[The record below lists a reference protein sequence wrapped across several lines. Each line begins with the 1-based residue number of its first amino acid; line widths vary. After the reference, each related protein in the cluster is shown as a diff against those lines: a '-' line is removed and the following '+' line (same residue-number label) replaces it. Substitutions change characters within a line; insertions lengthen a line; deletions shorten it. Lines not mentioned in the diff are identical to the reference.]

1 MNCDEKEPERQTK
14 KPQENKT
21 SPTRKRA
28 NTTHVPESDTT
39 LSGKRKRLHS
49 RGTPSSAYIP
59 SNAAV
64 SFIEDRSAL
73 PFPGASRRFYQRQNK
88 TTSAN
93 MKRTRQREQQP
104 VIRDETKN
112 IGMQRSRVEG
122 SLEENIRDTE
132 RELLTCKN
140 LSRRAERLATVDI
153 GRELQR
159 RVLLETSAATEIYQ
173 KTKASILNEEE
184 RTYSCPVYTYEKS
197 SKKLNIVQIYNDQ
210 KAYLVEGK
218 DTDIEKVVDV
228 ISRRLIKINDNAVKG
243 IVKAKLT
250 DSFADILQTLDSKR
264 DRDILEAI
272 IPKITSVKSVVPIKG
287 VQFKDSVSK
296 HRATLNTNLKT
307 FKDIKVNS
315 QSVRND
321 MTVTQQLF
329 CSTEDNKL
337 KEDNMNSIAE
347 GRGRKLK
354 CEEFPELARYI
365 EFAFGEGDR
374 ILRGG
379 GGLQEDPRLI
389 DPRLFKAADN
399 ATVMRDVK
407 EMLKTVKPE
416 FSISTSCLYTYTKNY
431 RKGTL
436 QAKRYHHG
444 REINANVSLHKAP
457 NTLEQLHPLNSHWT
471 TSNVNYLVD
480 SASENPSGFFLD
492 SKGAKCIVCGDIP
505 PVLKPGKTWKTY
517 ETPDHTF
524 DQSGINAVTPMTHLF
539 MDIKQELQLELT
551 RLFLFQK
558 QTLLSMSQERE
569 RL

>member
-64 SFIEDRSAL
+64 SFIEVRSAL

-112 IGMQRSRVEG
+112 IGGLNVWQ
-122 SLEENIRDTE
+122 
-132 RELLTCKN
+132 
-140 LSRRAERLATVDI
+140 
-153 GRELQR
+153 Q
-159 RVLLETSAATEIYQ
+159 VLLETSAATEIYQ

-250 DSFADILQTLDSKR
+250 DSFADLLQTLDSKR

-272 IPKITSVKSVVPIKG
+272 IAKITSVKSVVSIKG

-329 CSTEDNKL
+329 CS
-337 KEDNMNSIAE
+337 KEDKE
-347 GRGRKLK
+347 TQGR
-354 CEEFPELARYI
+354 
-365 EFAFGEGDR
+365 
-374 ILRGG
+374 
-379 GGLQEDPRLI
+379 
-389 DPRLFKAADN
+389 
-399 ATVMRDVK
+399 
-407 EMLKTVKPE
+407 
-416 FSISTSCLYTYTKNY
+416 
-431 RKGTL
+431 
-436 QAKRYHHG
+436 
-444 REINANVSLHKAP
+444 
-457 NTLEQLHPLNSHWT
+457 
-471 TSNVNYLVD
+471 
-480 SASENPSGFFLD
+480 
-492 SKGAKCIVCGDIP
+492 
-505 PVLKPGKTWKTY
+505 
-517 ETPDHTF
+517 
-524 DQSGINAVTPMTHLF
+524 
-539 MDIKQELQLELT
+539 
-551 RLFLFQK
+551 
-558 QTLLSMSQERE
+558 
-569 RL
+569 

>member
-1 MNCDEKEPERQTK
+1 MALKKDINDGDTRESEKEICDVEKQESKRDISCKGTRDSDSDGTMNCDEKEPERQTK

-49 RGTPSSAYIP
+49 QGTPSSAYIP

-104 VIRDETKN
+104 VIRDEKKKN
-112 IGMQRSRVEG
+112 ISMQRSRVEG
-122 SLEENIRDTE
+122 SLEENIRDIE

-159 RVLLETSAATEIYQ
+159 RFLLETSGATKIYQ

-184 RTYSCPVYTYEKS
+184 RTYSCPVYTYEKLS
-197 SKKLNIVQIYNDQ
+197 NKLNIVQIYIDQ

-264 DRDILEAI
+264 DRDILDAI
-272 IPKITSVKSVVPIKG
+272 IAKTTSVKSVVSIKG
-287 VQFKDSVSK
+287 AQFKGSVSK
-296 HRATLNTNLKT
+296 HRATLNINLKT

-329 CSTEDNKL
+329 CSTED
-337 KEDNMNSIAE
+337 KETQ
-347 GRGRKLK
+347 GR
-354 CEEFPELARYI
+354 
-365 EFAFGEGDR
+365 
-374 ILRGG
+374 
-379 GGLQEDPRLI
+379 
-389 DPRLFKAADN
+389 
-399 ATVMRDVK
+399 
-407 EMLKTVKPE
+407 
-416 FSISTSCLYTYTKNY
+416 
-431 RKGTL
+431 
-436 QAKRYHHG
+436 
-444 REINANVSLHKAP
+444 
-457 NTLEQLHPLNSHWT
+457 
-471 TSNVNYLVD
+471 
-480 SASENPSGFFLD
+480 
-492 SKGAKCIVCGDIP
+492 
-505 PVLKPGKTWKTY
+505 
-517 ETPDHTF
+517 
-524 DQSGINAVTPMTHLF
+524 
-539 MDIKQELQLELT
+539 
-551 RLFLFQK
+551 
-558 QTLLSMSQERE
+558 
-569 RL
+569 